1 MDTRARILQVALDE
15 FAAHGFHETSV
26 RAIAEKVGVTKA
38 AVLYHFAGKG
48 ELLAALAEPMLRDLE
63 SVVEHPAP
71 PWTVLEGLLEV
82 WLTHRRL
89 ISMNLHDL
97 GMTTTAGVFHRFRNA
112 LVRANVLVAGPEPD
126 LARSVRAAQA
136 IAMLGDPIVLFLDEP
151 VEVLRGLILDG
162 ARRLLGPSAT
172 EGKDTIPTVSTA
184 RTGPGPG
191 PRRRGRQSLM
201 TGAMA
206 TTAKRLHEA
215 GTPVDEIA
223 QMLGVSRATVYRHL
237 EL

>member
-1 MDTRARILQVALDE
+1 VDTRGRILQVALDE

-26 RAIAEKVGVTKA
+26 REIAEKVGVTKA

-48 ELLAALAEPMLRDLE
+48 ELLAALAEPMLVDLE
-63 SVVEHPAP
+63 SVVDQPAS
-71 PWTVLEGLLEV
+71 PWTVLEGLLDV

-97 GMTTTAGVFHRFRNA
+97 GMTNTDGVFHRFRNA
-112 LVRANVLVAGPEPD
+112 MVRANVLVAGPEPD
-126 LARSVRAAQA
+126 LAGSVRAAQA

-151 VEVLRGLILDG
+151 VDVLRELILDG
-162 ARRLLGPSAT
+162 VRQV
-172 EGKDTIPTVSTA
+172 IPPDKPAVLVFWEDA
-184 RTGPGPG
+184 PAVVKPRTG

-201 TGAMA
+201 TGTM
-206 TTAKRLHEA
+206 TTMAKRLYEA

-223 QMLGVSRATVYRHL
+223 QMLGVSRATIYRHL

>member
-1 MDTRARILQVALDE
+1 VALDE

-26 RAIAEKVGVTKA
+26 REIAEKVGVTKA

-48 ELLAALAEPMLRDLE
+48 ELLTALAEPMLRDLE
-63 SVVEHPAP
+63 AAVDQPAP

-97 GMTTTAGVFHRFRNA
+97 GMTNTDGVFHRFRNA
-112 LVRANVLVAGPEPD
+112 MVRANVLVAGPEPD

-151 VEVLRGLILDG
+151 VDEIRSLILDG
-162 ARRLLGPSAT
+162 VRRLIGPDASKEVLEFWEDAPVAL
-172 EGKDTIPTVSTA
+172 KPA
-184 RTGPGPG
+184 NRH
-191 PRRRGRQSLM
+191 RRRGRQSLM
-201 TGAMA
+201 TGAMT
-206 TTAKRLHEA
+206 TTAKRLYDG

-223 QMLGVSRATVYRHL
+223 AMLGVSRATVYRHL